1 MPTQIK
7 IDLADVRRKFGLVAA
22 QMRRPLLVAVAEW
35 LRFVTRQ
42 AFDQQATPEGIPWK
56 TLSQPYGKFKQMATG
71 KRARRV
77 GPGGQPGG
85 QVLIGGKK
93 KLNRSGALLQS
104 IDRGI
109 LLGEDRVS
117 ASSRLPY
124 AAAQN
129 FGTTNS
135 SPEIRPKKANG
146 ALRWFG
152 PDGPVFARHTRAH
165 RVTIPARAFLPT
177 PAFAENEAANV
188 IDEKLQ
194 DAINRAGAGGRQ

>member
-35 LRFVTRQ
+35 LRFIIRQ
-42 AFDQQATPEGIPWK
+42 SFDQQSTPEGIPWK

-93 KLNRSGALLQS
+93 KLYRSGDLFHSL
-104 IDRGI
+104 DRGI
-109 LLGEDRVS
+109 LLGEDRVW
-117 ASSRLPY
+117 ASSMLPY

-129 FGTTNS
+129 FGATIS
-135 SPEIRPKKANG
+135 IPEIRPKKANG
-146 ALRWFG
+146 VLRWFG
-152 PDGPVFARHTRAH
+152 PDGPVFALYARAH
-165 RVTIPARAFLPT
+165 RVTLPARAYLPT
-177 PAFAENEAANV
+177 PAFAETQAAMV
-188 IDEKLQ
+188 IDETLQ
-194 DAINRAGAGGRQ
+194 DAINRAGAGQ